1 MVVWCISEW
10 GKASQTSTIHNMKRN
25 GFLKKPNL
33 SSICFNLNF
42 LLLCWLFSLTTRL
55 EGPSVQNQRRKQEGW
70 RSPVESRTAGRRAQG
85 PGTQC
90 PGSQPEPGLR
100 RAFRGDSTTCKP
112 PSVFLRPLT
121 HPLLGSFQLHPDP
134 KEVQLLSSPAFQM
147 ALVVKNPPANA
158 GGMRPV
164 SDSWVRKTHWRRKW
178 QPLQYSYL
186 EKPMDGNPMDRNPGA
201 WRATV
206 SPWGC
211 KESDT
216 PEGT

>member
-1 MVVWCISEW
+1 MSKTRDGNKKGGGVPW
-10 GKASQTSTIHNMKRN
+10 KAAWRAGEPRAQA
-25 GFLKKPNL
+25 L
-33 SSICFNLNF
+33 SVPAHS
-42 LLLCWLFSLTTRL
+42 
-55 EGPSVQNQRRKQEGW
+55 
-70 RSPVESRTAGRRAQG
+70 RSWASALGASRRA
-85 PGTQC
+85 
-90 PGSQPEPGLR
+90 SS
-100 RAFRGDSTTCKP
+100 GDWTTCKP

-147 ALVVKNPPANA
+147 ALVVKKPPANA

-164 SDSWVRKTHWRRKW
+164 SDPWVRKTHWRRKW

-186 EKPMDGNPMDRNPGA
+186 EKPMDRNPGA

-216 PEGT
+216 TEGT